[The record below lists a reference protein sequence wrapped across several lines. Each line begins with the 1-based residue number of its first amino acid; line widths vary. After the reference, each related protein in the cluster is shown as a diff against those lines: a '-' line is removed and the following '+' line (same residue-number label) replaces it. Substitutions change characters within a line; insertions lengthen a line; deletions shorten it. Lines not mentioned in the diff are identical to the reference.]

1 MEYCRDAEEEKTRDR
16 VVGREMETETS
27 RGKRARERVRGG
39 GERERATAVEQNAR
53 ITLIFMSRATLPAA
67 ATRPRTCTAMHRR
80 HTEPTVPYAS
90 IYRDVVDSDDA
101 HAKLTLSQKTILS
114 TPR

>member
-27 RGKRARERVRGG
+27 RGKRA
-39 GERERATAVEQNAR
+39 RERATAVEQNAR